1 MAYMTTF
8 IFTHWKRRSNNET
21 DRDRRGKGGS
31 KSLVLFLTH
40 AWSLGFGVLWSPS
53 LTACRHTEFLSKLY
67 ETGTETM
74 LQLRPLL
81 GT

>member
-1 MAYMTTF
+1 MTTF

-53 LTACRHTEFLSKLY
+53 LTACQHTEFLSKLD

-74 LQLRPLL
+74 LQLRLLL